1 MHRRSFLQWS
11 IAAAVA
17 ALGEAGMP
25 RLARGQA
32 QPGQPDT
39 TVDALVDR
47 RRGEMQALTELGV
60 AQARILGENAQQCS
74 VEPVQGDAGPCARP
88 NRIRI
93 CRHDPIS

>member
-47 RRGEMQALTELGV
+47 LV
-60 AQARILGENAQQCS
+60 
-74 VEPVQGDAGPCARP
+74 
-88 NRIRI
+88 
-93 CRHDPIS
+93 HDPMSLQLLDVLGTINFADSMGGIAVQSPGPE